1 MSKRIRLTAQDRKAA
16 EDKGPFPG
24 TMNHEDRK
32 DPKMDQYDNF
42 TQTVNHELPD
52 MRTEWKDNPRD
63 EMNVGIPDTKGP
75 IGAPK
80 GKTGRTAAE
89 IRTAAVKSV
98 RLAVMLLGDKVQKD
112 LLERQARDF
121 YAMGDAAL
129 SRSLE
134 RFAKTAGLYET
145 EEKTDDVDTEIK
157 NASAALGTPAPVTA
171 AVPVASATPVAAPVT
186 ASAPVV
192 APAAAPVAPA
202 APVTASA
209 KRQAEFPPVAPEAPV
224 APVAPA
230 PEAPIAPAP
239 EQADTMEVE
248 ASATEGANSQ
258 NGDTAELDIELS
270 ENPDESEESDP
281 EADAALAALFNDNV
295 PTTASTEAVPT
306 KTAKAKVGVK
316 SLGSQPRTA
325 STKDSAVEMDL
336 SQLWKSAPDISKAFN
351 Q

>member
-1 MSKRIRLTAQDRKAA
+1 MGKRIRLTAQDRKAA
-16 EDKGPFPG
+16 ADKGPFPG
-24 TMNHEDRK
+24 TMNQEDRK

-42 TQTVNHELPD
+42 KQTVNHELPD

-80 GKTGRTAAE
+80 GKSGRTAAE

-98 RLAVMLLGDKVQKD
+98 RLAVMLLGDKVAKE
-112 LLERQARDF
+112 LIERQARDF

-134 RFAKTAGLYET
+134 RFAKTAGLYEG
-145 EEKTDDVDTEIK
+145 EEKTDEVDTEIK
-157 NASAALGTPAPVTA
+157 EASASITA
-171 AVPVASATPVAAPVT
+171 TAPVAAPVT
-186 ASAPVV
+186 AAAPVV

-202 APVTASA
+202 APIVAA
-209 KRQAEFPPVAPEAPV
+209 QNKKAEFPPAAPEAPTPVAPEATAPV
-224 APVAPA
+224 APVPPAPA
-230 PEAPIAPAP
+230 V
-239 EQADTMEVE
+239 DNMEVE
-248 ASATEGANSQ
+248 ASVTDDANSQ

-281 EADAALAALFNDNV
+281 EADAALEALFKDSV
-295 PTTASTEAVPT
+295 PTTASTEAVAT

-325 STKDSAVEMDL
+325 SVKDSGDMDL
-336 SQLWKSAPDISKAFN
+336 SQLWKSAPDISKVFN
-351 Q
+351 QER